1 MICLFSE
8 KEASR
13 ISIQPPLSFIFFLLG
28 LPFGELIRKRG
39 IAAGGLFLLLPLQIF
54 SNVALVCARRFFAL
68 FKIAEPF
75 PVTADAGEHFLLPF
89 AAKLQLF
96 VAIGATGVRLNREA
110 PTVAAFPIRANQH
123 PAPFAVNVEQEFAA
137 IRAFFAGDVI
147 VDVGRVACDHLPN
160 EAGCVF
166 SHFYEEGGQ
175 TFLPFADA
183 LKPLLP
189 LGSERRALQIGRDEP
204 DELPPLGGGA
214 DFLALP
220 LDAKGVEQLLDDVR
234 PRGRRAEA
242 ACLLQRTAQL
252 LVLHLTARVLHGR

>member
-1 MICLFSE
+1 M
-8 KEASR
+8 
-13 ISIQPPLSFIFFLLG
+13 
-28 LPFGELIRKRG
+28 
-39 IAAGGLFLLLPLQIF
+39 
-54 SNVALVCARRFFAL
+54 
-68 FKIAEPF
+68 
-75 PVTADAGEHFLLPF
+75 
-89 AAKLQLF
+89 
-96 VAIGATGVRLNREA
+96 NREA

-242 ACLLQRTAQL
+242 
-252 LVLHLTARVLHGR
+252 LVSSSVRRSFWSCT